1 MHILVL
7 FQILEG
13 KHVLAVKIS
22 FVHEPLPIFS
32 RATLEGNAVLA
43 YSSLRSQ
50 RPTILILIKMAS
62 VLKF

>member
-7 FQILEG
+7 
-13 KHVLAVKIS
+13 LAVNIS

-50 RPTILILIKMAS
+50 RPTILIFIKMAS